1 MRETSDRKDFHMT
14 IAITGATGQLGRL
27 VIAKLKERATG
38 TPVIALAR
46 SPEKAA
52 DLGAEVRPFDYD
64 KAETLAPALAGVDTL
79 LLISASEVGRRVPQ
93 HRAVIDAAKAAG
105 VKRIVYT
112 SLLRADTAQVG
123 LAQEHRDTEAA
134 LAASG
139 LPVTLLRNGWY
150 TENYLASVPAALEHN
165 ALLGSAGDGRISSA
179 TREDYAEAAAVA
191 VLDDSHAGKTYELAG
206 DTSYTLTD
214 LAAAISAKAGRT
226 IPYVDM
232 PVPEY
237 AAVLEKAGF
246 PAPVAQMFADF
257 DTAAQRGEFFDD
269 SHTLSKLIGRP
280 TTPLDS
286 AVAAAL

>member
-1 MRETSDRKDFHMT
+1 MT

-27 VIAKLKERATG
+27 VIAKLRERAPD
-38 TPVIALAR
+38 TPVVALAR

-52 DLGAEVRPFDYD
+52 DLGAELRPFDYD

-93 HRAVIDAAKAAG
+93 HQAVIDAAKAAG

-191 VLDDSHAGKTYELAG
+191 VLDESHAGKTYELAG

-226 IPYVDM
+226 IPYVDV

-246 PAPVAQMFADF
+246 PAPVAQMLADF

-269 SHTLSKLIGRP
+269 SHTLSTLIGRP

>member
-1 MRETSDRKDFHMT
+1 MT

-27 VIAKLKERATG
+27 VIAKLKERRPD
-38 TPVIALAR
+38 TPVVALAR

-64 KAETLAPALAGVDTL
+64 KVETLAPALAGVDTL

-93 HRAVIDAAKAAG
+93 HQAVIDAAKATG

-112 SLLRADTAQVG
+112 SLLHANTAQVG

-191 VLDDSHAGKTYELAG
+191 VLDESHAGKTYELAG

-214 LAAAISAKAGRT
+214 LAAAVSAKAGRT

-246 PAPVAQMFADF
+246 PAPVAQMLADF
-257 DTAAQRGEFFDD
+257 DTAAQRGEVFDD
-269 SHTLSKLIGRP
+269 SHTLSTLIGRP

>member
-1 MRETSDRKDFHMT
+1 MT

-27 VIAKLKERATG
+27 VVEKLRERAPD
-38 TPVIALAR
+38 TPVVALAR
-46 SPEKAA
+46 SPEKAD
-52 DLGAEVRPFDYD
+52 DLGTEVRPFDYD
-64 KAETLAPALAGVDTL
+64 KVETLAPALAGVETL

-93 HRAVIDAAKAAG
+93 HQAVIDAAKAAG

-139 LPVTLLRNGWY
+139 LAVTLLRNGWY
-150 TENYLASVPAALEHN
+150 TENYLASLPAALEHN

-191 VLDDSHAGKTYELAG
+191 MLDESHAGRTYELAG

-246 PAPVAQMFADF
+246 PAPVAQMLADF
-257 DTAAQRGEFFDD
+257 DTAAKRCEFFDD
-269 SHTLSKLIGRP
+269 SHTLSTLIGRP

>member
-1 MRETSDRKDFHMT
+1 M
-14 IAITGATGQLGRL
+14 
-27 VIAKLKERATG
+27 
-38 TPVIALAR
+38 
-46 SPEKAA
+46 
-52 DLGAEVRPFDYD
+52 
-64 KAETLAPALAGVDTL
+64 
-79 LLISASEVGRRVPQ
+79 
-93 HRAVIDAAKAAG
+93 
-105 VKRIVYT
+105 
-112 SLLRADTAQVG
+112 
-123 LAQEHRDTEAA
+123 
-134 LAASG
+134 
-139 LPVTLLRNGWY
+139 
-150 TENYLASVPAALEHN
+150 PAALEHN

-191 VLDDSHAGKTYELAG
+191 VLDESHAGKTYELAG

-214 LAAAISAKAGRT
+214 LAAAVSAKAGRT

-246 PAPVAQMFADF
+246 PAPVAQMLADF

-269 SHTLSKLIGRP
+269 SHTLSTLIGRP

>member
-1 MRETSDRKDFHMT
+1 MT